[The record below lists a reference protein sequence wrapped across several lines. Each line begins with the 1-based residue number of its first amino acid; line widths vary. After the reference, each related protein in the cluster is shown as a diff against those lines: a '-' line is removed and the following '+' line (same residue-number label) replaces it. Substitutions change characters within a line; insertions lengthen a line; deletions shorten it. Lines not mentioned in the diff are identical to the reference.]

1 MKLRLPGSRGP
12 RGFTLIELLVVI
24 AIIAVLVAILLPAVQ
39 QAREAAR
46 MSTCK
51 NNLKQLGIAMHNYH
65 ETHFCFPPG
74 TYQTFV
80 KGTNWRTHLLP
91 YIDQG
96 PLYNKLDF
104 NLPTSGGGSYPTS
117 GVNMVLNNLSVPVYT
132 CPSSDLN
139 PTVGGSNNTSNL
151 LMHMYV
157 GIMGSTPDP
166 AGRTVGSSSNYGG
179 TYVSNGTFLVNEIT
193 RVRDLTDGTSQVLV
207 IGEQSGRLNGVTDV
221 RSAYYGGWSGAAMT
235 GPVTGSYPAG
245 ADSWSTGVTGIMYSI
260 NYKGTIPA
268 ASNSPYDA
276 NTILTSFH
284 TGGIN
289 GLLGD
294 GAVVFL
300 GDSIDM
306 ETLRRLGSRSDMKP
320 VGEF

>member
-1 MKLRLPGSRGP
+1 
-12 RGFTLIELLVVI
+12 
-24 AIIAVLVAILLPAVQ
+24 
-39 QAREAAR
+39 
-46 MSTCK
+46 
-51 NNLKQLGIAMHNYH
+51 
-65 ETHFCFPPG
+65 
-74 TYQTFV
+74 
-80 KGTNWRTHLLP
+80 
-91 YIDQG
+91 
-96 PLYNKLDF
+96 
-104 NLPTSGGGSYPTS
+104 
-117 GVNMVLNNLSVPVYT
+117 VPVYT